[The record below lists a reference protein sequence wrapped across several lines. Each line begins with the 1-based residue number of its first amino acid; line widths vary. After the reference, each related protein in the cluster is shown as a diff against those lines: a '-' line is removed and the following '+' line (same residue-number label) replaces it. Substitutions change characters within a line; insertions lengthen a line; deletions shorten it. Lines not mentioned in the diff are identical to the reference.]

1 MKEIDELFKSG
12 ETQKELMLNDAL
24 WNRIEDK
31 LDKKDSNEKKVK
43 RSLSI
48 AASIVLIV
56 AAGLSI
62 VLKSNSSYQVEDLDQ
77 LDNPLL
83 NAQVI
88 NVLHDSYPVVT
99 WDLNG

>member
-56 AAGLSI
+56 AAGLSN